1 MVNIVNKLNNKKGDE
16 FISAGMFF
24 EIDEEVY
31 IVCFV
36 CLDPSSRGLY
46 LMYCLNGGD
55 VWCSK
60 GHVSG
65 TTVDELT
72 TKYKAYNAKLLNV
85 STITFE

>member
-16 FISAGMFF
+16 VISAGMFF

-31 IVCFV
+31 IVC
-36 CLDPSSRGLY
+36 LAPSSRDLY
-46 LMYCLNGGD
+46 LMYCLNDGY
-55 VWCSK
+55 VLSSK

>member
-31 IVCFV
+31 IVC
-36 CLDPSSRGLY
+36 LDPSSRDLY
-46 LMYCLNGGD
+46 LMYCLSDGD
-55 VWCSK
+55 VCCSK

-72 TKYKAYNAKLLNV
+72 TRYKAYNAKLLNV
-85 STITFE
+85 STITLE

>member
-31 IVCFV
+31 IVC
-36 CLDPSSRGLY
+36 LDPSSRDLY
-46 LMYCLNGGD
+46 LMYCLNDGD
-55 VWCSK
+55 AWSSK